1 MLRDLLCLVALLGL
15 SVVAAAANSVAN
27 STYPSR
33 IADLESAGEVV
44 AAYDLAREWLDVDPD
59 AQEPFTRCGDLAIR
73 CGDPAAAAGYYDS
86 ALFYGQTA
94 ELLAKLGDAR
104 REAGLDTLALR
115 SYRQALHLDGGNLR
129 GMVGTARLALE
140 DRKELLEARMI
151 LHSALA
157 IDPDYVPA
165 LVALAELDL
174 TEGLNETAQQSLRAL
189 TQKHPE
195 APEPHLVLGR
205 LLAEGGRLALA
216 QIPWREY
223 AALEPARQETWLLRH
238 RMFPI
243 STRSLPIRGT
253 QFSFSPDGKHLAYI
267 GAGAVANTQLLVV
280 DSEGREEPR
289 PVCTLEGSVQSL
301 RWSPRGDKIALL
313 CYVRPDSQGKTA
325 ARPQRQPYNLY
336 TVAVTGGAQTRI
348 CSLPYCGLMD
358 WMPDGKALC
367 FDGTLAGR
375 GRGILTVRD
384 EPEANLTTLIYPGRG
399 ESYLGARCNPRGAD
413 MALITYSSQRD
424 RPYGI
429 ALAPSSNPWLTRTV
443 YTSTDY
449 ITQLCFTP
457 DGRSLLFLQR
467 DPGQGYA
474 VFALPTDGSVKAPI
488 LVLRTAYV
496 CPPSMT
502 PDGRQLLSYARDGL
516 CIVSLAGIEE

>member
-1 MLRDLLCLVALLGL
+1 MLRHLLCLAALLGL
-15 SVVAAAANSVAN
+15 GVVVTANNTVA
-27 STYPSR
+27 SSPYPSR

-44 AAYDLAREWLDVDPD
+44 AAYDLAREWLDVEPD
-59 AQEPFTRCGDLAIR
+59 AQEPFTTCGDLAIR
-73 CGDPAAAAGYYDS
+73 CGDPASAAAHYDS

-94 ELLAKLGDAR
+94 ELLAKLGDAQ

-115 SYRQALHLDGGNLR
+115 SYRKALHLDGGNLR

-140 DRKELLEARMI
+140 DRKELLEARMT
-151 LHSALA
+151 LHAALA
-157 IDPDYVPA
+157 IDPDCVPA

-174 TEGLNETAQQSLRAL
+174 TEGLNEAAQQSLRAL

-216 QIPWREY
+216 QTHWREY

-267 GAGAVANTQLLVV
+267 GAGAVANTQLPIV

-313 CYVRPDSQGKTA
+313 GYVRPDSQDKTA
-325 ARPQRQPYNLY
+325 SRPQRQPYNLY
-336 TVAVTGGAQTRI
+336 TVAVTDRTQRHV

-367 FDGTLAGR
+367 FDGSLSGR
-375 GRGILTVRD
+375 GRGVLTVRD

-399 ESYLGARCNPRGAD
+399 ESYVGVRSSPTGAD
-413 MALITYSSQRD
+413 LALITYSSQRG

-429 ALAPSSNPWLTRTV
+429 CVAPTSNPWLTRSV

-449 ITQLCFTP
+449 ITQLYFTP
-457 DGRSLLFLQR
+457 EGHSLLFLQR

-474 VFALPTDGSVKAPI
+474 VFAMPTDGSAKAPI

-516 CIVSLAGIEE
+516 AIVSLAGIEE